1 VLNLPAHAGEVV
13 KRSLLSFHS
22 IEGTTITPRTALTQ
36 VCIAICMLI
45 AATPAFAEPSR
56 TLDRI
61 RAEGSIHLGYRSG
74 AAPFSFKERD
84 GSVRGYSIELCTRVA
99 EAIQTRLRLSKLALE
114 WTPLDAADRLDA
126 VAKGRVDIECGTTTM
141 SLSRMERVD
150 FSVPIFVD
158 GATIITVADSKLGQ
172 LADLSGKKIAVIP
185 GTTTETALRGAL
197 AGLTV
202 KADVVPVRSLAE
214 GMAQLSRAKVDAF
227 AGDRIVLI
235 ALRDASTDR
244 DRLQLLDNDFSYEPY
259 ALVLRRDDPD
269 FRLAV
274 NRALVDLYRSGEID
288 TIFYRWLGNFG
299 RPGVLLHSMFYL
311 NTLPE

>member
-1 VLNLPAHAGEVV
+1 
-13 KRSLLSFHS
+13 
-22 IEGTTITPRTALTQ
+22 
-36 VCIAICMLI
+36 MLV

-61 RAEGSIHLGYRSG
+61 RADGAIHLGYRSG

-84 GSVRGYSIELCTRVA
+84 GSVRGYSVELCSRIA
-99 EAIQTRLRLSKLALE
+99 GAIQAQLRLPKLALE

-126 VAKGRVDIECGTTTM
+126 VAKGRVDIECGTTTI

-158 GATIITVADSKLGQ
+158 GATVIAVADSKLGQ
-172 LADLSGKKIAVIP
+172 LSDLSGKKIAVIP
-185 GTTTETALRGAL
+185 GTTTETALRGTL
-197 AGLTV
+197 AGLSV
-202 KADVVPVRSLAE
+202 KAEVVPVRSLAE
-214 GMAQLSRAKVDAF
+214 GMAQLTRAKVDAF

-235 ALRDASTDR
+235 GLRDASVER
-244 DRLQLLDNDFSYEPY
+244 DRLQLLDSDFSYEPY
-259 ALVLRRDDPD
+259 ALVVRRDDPD

-274 NRALVDLYRSGEID
+274 NRALVELYRSGEID

-311 NTLPE
+311 STLPE